1 MTIPRGLWIRE
12 ARPADFREVAA
23 MHYPVWRKSYTGI
36 IPETEFPRL
45 GDPTR
50 WAGLDYPAKLTPDGW
65 AMWLAECAGEL
76 VGMSIFGPDTSG
88 ADRMELGSLYV
99 AQKYQHRLIG
109 SLLLC
114 VARSFFPAAV
124 VVARCAEQNHQARDF
139 YTRHGF
145 RLDAASDVW
154 KPVVGVTVPLVC
166 YSLDPPAS
174 EVRVHCSRTGGVQ
187 QSL

>member
-45 GDPTR
+45 GDPAR

-99 AQKYQHRLIG
+99 GLSAVSCCVWLVASFPQLSWSRGAQSRTTRPATFTRDTDFG
-109 SLLLC
+109 S
-114 VARSFFPAAV
+114 
-124 VVARCAEQNHQARDF
+124 
-139 YTRHGF
+139 T
-145 RLDAASDVW
+145 
-154 KPVVGVTVPLVC
+154 
-166 YSLDPPAS
+166 PPATS
-174 EVRVHCSRTGGVQ
+174 GNR
-187 QSL
+187 